1 MKSHVMTS
9 PFHLIGRGILRGS
22 VYCKPGKYY
31 QRSCLKI
38 KLGITN
44 NIILQLNTCV
54 WLLPSPE
61 YQIQELMWVGSP
73 WFPNLCLLYLA
84 LYREHLAWH
93 REFLFSHPIQ
103 SHLLLPSTVHSPN
116 SNLWKKSQGPNLGS
130 MTIDRFFSTQIHHSA
145 SRRVET
151 DKDPKANIVKF
162 PILSF
167 ISFSASKFFSIAFFL
182 LPRSY
187 YHYWMEC

>member
-73 WFPNLCLLYLA
+73 DSQTLVFCIWLFIVSTWQIFSPKKFLL
-84 LYREHLAWH
+84 
-93 REFLFSHPIQ
+93 
-103 SHLLLPSTVHSPN
+103 SHL
-116 SNLWKKSQGPNLGS
+116 
-130 MTIDRFFSTQIHHSA
+130 I
-145 SRRVET
+145 RRVET
-151 DKDPKANIVKF
+151 DKDPKANIVRF

-167 ISFSASKFFSIAFFL
+167 IPFSASKVFSIAFFL
-182 LPRSY
+182 IPRSY

>member
-1 MKSHVMTS
+1 MITPFPWIPDTGAHVGRI
-9 PFHLIGRGILRGS
+9 PLIPKPLSSVFGS
-22 VYCKPGKYY
+22 LSWAPGMA
-31 QRSCLKI
+31 
-38 KLGITN
+38 
-44 NIILQLNTCV
+44 
-54 WLLPSPE
+54 P
-61 YQIQELMWVGSP
+61 WVP
-73 WFPNLCLLYLA
+73 VFPPY
-84 LYREHLAWH
+84 
-93 REFLFSHPIQ
+93 PV
-103 SHLLLPSTVHSPN
+103 PSTAPFYRTFSQFQFV
-116 SNLWKKSQGPNLGS
+116 KKV
-130 MTIDRFFSTQIHHSA
+130 TRAKFRFNDHRSIFSTQIHHSA